1 MLDVVEL
8 RAWRGRTPVLFSVS
22 LKVDAGETLA
32 LVGANGAGKTSTMTA
47 IMGGI
52 RSEGTVRLGEVRI
65 DRLTTLRRS
74 RAGIS
79 LVPEGRRLFPGMTV
93 RENLVV
99 GLRRSEL
106 PRLDAILAVFPRLE
120 GKLARRI
127 TDLSGGE
134 QQMVAIGRSLL
145 RTPKVLLLD
154 EPSLGLA
161 PGVIAD
167 LYRLLSELQ
176 LRGTTMVLAESSI
189 PRASEIANRLCLI
202 KSGVSE
208 RTVFASDHAAVAELK
223 VAALGGTADVSES

>member
-1 MLDVVEL
+1 MLGVVGL
-8 RAWRGRTPVLFSVS
+8 RAWRGRTPVLFDVS
-22 LKVDAGETLA
+22 FAVEAGETLA
-32 LVGANGAGKTSTMTA
+32 LVGPNGAGKTSTMTA

-52 RSEGTVRLGEVRI
+52 RSEGAVHLGEVRV
-65 DRLTTLRRS
+65 DRWTTLRRA

-99 GLRRSEL
+99 GLRRTEL
-106 PRLDAILAVFPRLE
+106 SRLDGILAVFPRLE

-145 RTPKVLLLD
+145 RAPKVLLLD

-167 LYRLLSELQ
+167 LYRLLGELQ
-176 LRGTTMVLAESSI
+176 SRGTTMLLAESSI

-208 RTVFASDHAAVAELK
+208 SIVFASDRAAVSELE
-223 VAALGGTADVSES
+223 VAALGGTDTTGAS

>member
-1 MLDVVEL
+1 MLDVVQL
-8 RAWRGRTPVLFSVS
+8 RAWRGRTPVLFDVS
-22 LKVDAGETLA
+22 FTVDAGETFA

-52 RSEGTVRLGEVRI
+52 RSEGTVRLGEVRV
-65 DRLTTLRRS
+65 DRWTTLRRA

-99 GLRRSEL
+99 GLRRAEL
-106 PRLDAILAVFPRLE
+106 SRLDGVLAVFPRLE

-145 RTPKVLLLD
+145 RTPTVLLLD

-176 LRGTTMVLAESSI
+176 SRGTTMLLAESSI

-208 RTVFASDHAAVAELK
+208 RIVFASDRAAVSELE
-223 VAALGGTADVSES
+223 VAALGGTDNKGAS